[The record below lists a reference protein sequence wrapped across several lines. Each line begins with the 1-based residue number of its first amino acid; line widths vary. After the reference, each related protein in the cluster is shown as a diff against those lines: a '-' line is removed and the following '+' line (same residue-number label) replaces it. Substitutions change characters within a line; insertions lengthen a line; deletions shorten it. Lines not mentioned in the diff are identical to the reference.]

1 MHHQGMYKDNW
12 FWVQG
17 DNFQKSTQE
26 NSGGTRVTTMGC
38 VVDVDPIEDNRRSRK
53 VAPQILINAKQL
65 SPKKNIEVCYVR
77 KDKLFFLTI
86 QVIIIFSSHV
96 LSE

>member
-26 NSGGTRVTTMGC
+26 NSGGTRVATMGC
-38 VVDVDPIEDNRRSRK
+38 VVDVDPIEDNRRRLISINHRK

-65 SPKKNIEVCYVR
+65 SPKKI
-77 KDKLFFLTI
+77 
-86 QVIIIFSSHV
+86 
-96 LSE
+96 